1 VSAGEADWELL
12 GIAPTD
18 DRRAIRVAY
27 AQLLKAIDPETDPKA
42 FIRLRNAYERATA
55 TAEGTMSTPTF
66 KEVPSLAFAEAPA
79 HAALPQ
85 EEDPA
90 ESHARTIFD
99 LLTGNKSGHPWLEKP
114 DQEKLRLHWHALIA
128 DPRMERLDHAAR
140 VELWASNMIAG
151 TSPLSAAILVPAA
164 EHFGW
169 VDADHNV
176 HSSDA
181 VARIAQLYRLRQ
193 MLDAAAAPGSRHHVA
208 WVELRRPAGEP
219 TRPVR
224 PYLVFELI
232 AAMRYAL
239 PELSQDF
246 DPVRIKEWEDH
257 ADDERTAYDAEPEPR
272 SVSPRAAFY
281 LTLLILFALVVLIG
295 VINNMMTPE

>member
-1 VSAGEADWELL
+1 MSAGEADWELL

-18 DRRAIRVAY
+18 DRRAIRGAY
-27 AQLLKAIDPETDPKA
+27 ARLLKALDPETDPKA

-55 TAEGTMSTPTF
+55 TAEGAVSPPTLE
-66 KEVPSLAFAEAPA
+66 EVRPLALAEVPA

-85 EEDPA
+85 EEDAA
-90 ESHARTIFD
+90 EGHARAIFD
-99 LLTGNKSGHPWLEKP
+99 LLTGDKSGHPWLEKP
-114 DQEKLRLHWHALIA
+114 DQEKLRSHWRALIA

-140 VELWASNMIAG
+140 VSLWASNVIAA
-151 TSPLSAAILVPAA
+151 TSPLSAAILMPAA

-193 MLDAAAAPGSRHHVA
+193 MLEAAAGPGSRHHVA
-208 WVELRRPAGEP
+208 WVELRRPAGEA

-239 PELSQDF
+239 PELSREF
-246 DPVRIKEWEDH
+246 DPVRLKEWEGH
-257 ADDERTAYDAEPEPR
+257 ADDERTAYDVEPEPR

-281 LTLLILFALVVLIG
+281 LTLLILFALVLIG
-295 VINNMMTPE
+295 VVKNMMAPE